1 MEISLIF
8 AFNEWPLLKHNAV
21 KYFTAKAVKLK
32 ENWKEVDDFRIR
44 LTYVKNK
51 TEVMSL
57 DGVSTYRFL
66 SS

>member
-1 MEISLIF
+1 MEISSIF

-32 ENWKEVDDFRIR
+32 ENWKEVDDFR